1 MTLPLILT
9 MIVRD
14 EAATIAETLASV
26 RPLIQGWAIVDTG
39 SVDGTQDAVREALR
53 GVPGKLIQQPWPES
67 FAVARTWAWDLA
79 EELCEGEDHWRFEV
93 SGDTVAHGTVD
104 LVRHHIAGPDGLWVE
119 SRMGN
124 ITWRRPKITRSGRGW
139 RYKGRLHEIADL
151 PRANLD
157 ARMETAHG
165 LWLEH
170 RGRPQGLPAQG
181 GRSKYLSMMMADLE
195 ESPDDPR
202 TVFYAA
208 QTLELEGRWGEARA
222 LYEKRIRMAAEGK
235 GWNQEAY
242 IAALRVARGCAA
254 LGMDDATVRSLF
266 ARAVSICPERP
277 EALEEL
283 GKMAPEAD
291 TRWLFAERVRA
302 LVLEEPRHTGFPA
315 ISQESM
321 RKQGIVGFTH
331 TPWGTLPLTGPRS

>member
-14 EAATIAETLASV
+14 EAATIAETLESC

-39 SVDGTQDAVREALR
+39 SVDGTQDVVREALR

-79 EELCEGEDHWRFEV
+79 QELCEGEDHWRFEV
-93 SGDTVAHGTVD
+93 SGDTVVHGDRTQFTRALD
-104 LVRHHIAGPDGLWVE
+104 AAEPKEGLWVE

-124 ITWRRPKITRSGRGW
+124 ITWRRPKITRAFCGW
-139 RYKGRLHEIADL
+139 KYRGRLHEIAEL
-151 PRANLD
+151 PGAKL
-157 ARMETAHG
+157 ETAHG
-165 LWLEH
+165 LYLEH
-170 RGRPQGLPAQG
+170 RGRPQGLPKQG
-181 GRSKYLSMMMADLE
+181 GRSGYLSIMMADLE
-195 ESPDDPR
+195 EMPDDPR

-222 LYEKRIRMAAEGK
+222 LYEKRIRLHAEGR
-235 GWNQEAY
+235 GWGQEAY
-242 IAALRVARGCAA
+242 IAALRVARRAR
-254 LGMDDATVRSLF
+254 DDGWDDGSVRTLF

-283 GKMAPEAD
+283 GRLAMEHD
-291 TRWLFAERVRA
+291 SGWLFAEQDSPSRRMLAQAEAFSVGVRA
-302 LVLEEPRHTGFPA
+302 GLAGVVDSKP
-315 ISQESM
+315 
-321 RKQGIVGFTH
+321 
-331 TPWGTLPLTGPRS
+331 

>member
-1 MTLPLILT
+1 MTIPLILT

-14 EAATIAETLASV
+14 EAATIAETLESC

-39 SVDGTQDAVREALR
+39 SVDGTQDVVREALR

-79 EELCEGEDHWRFEV
+79 QELCEGEDHWRFEV
-93 SGDTVAHGTVD
+93 SGDTVAHVNEVATNLG
-104 LVRHHIAGPDGLWVE
+104 LGFARSLERNAHCDGLWVE

-139 RYKGRLHEIADL
+139 TYRYRLHEL
-151 PRANLD
+151 PVAPPG
-157 ARMETAHG
+157 ARIETAHG
-165 LWLEH
+165 LYLEH
-170 RGRPQGLPAQG
+170 RGRPKGLPEQG
-181 GRSKYLSMMMADLE
+181 GRSKYLDMMLADLE
-195 ESPDDPR
+195 ENPDDPR

-242 IAALRVARGCAA
+242 IAALRVARRA
-254 LGMDDATVRSLF
+254 LDDGWDDGTVRGLF

-277 EALEEL
+277 EALQGL
-283 GKMAPEAD
+283 VDLRIDSDSG
-291 TRWLFAERVRA
+291 WLFSEH
-302 LVLEEPRHTGFPA
+302 LEAVTKHDGSTAYITRDYDW
-315 ISQESM
+315 
-321 RKQGIVGFTH
+321 
-331 TPWGTLPLTGPRS
+331 TPP